1 MISQEC
7 KLNLFSHF
15 ENDLV
20 PDGAEASGFRFVF
33 DTMFHL
39 GHPVLQ
45 DKVAE

>member
-1 MISQEC
+1 MI
-7 KLNLFSHF
+7 NLLSHF

-33 DTMFHL
+33 DTLFHL
-39 GHPVLQ
+39 GHPVSQ